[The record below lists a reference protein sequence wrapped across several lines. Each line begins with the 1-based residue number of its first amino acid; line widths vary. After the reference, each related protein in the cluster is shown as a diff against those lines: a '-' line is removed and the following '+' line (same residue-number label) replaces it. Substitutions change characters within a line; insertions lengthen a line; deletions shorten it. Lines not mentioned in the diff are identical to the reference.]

1 MLQRPAEK
9 KTTLLV
15 GMYIGNMHYGE
26 QYSIQ
31 DPGM

>member
-1 MLQRPAEK
+1 MLQRPAEN

-26 QYSIQ
+26 QYGSKYK
-31 DPGM
+31 